1 MTARPSQ
8 PIPVPTAAAD
18 AAVRVIAYPS
28 AGPAGRDGRDGEPGP
43 AGPRGPEGPPGP
55 RYPGPILWTGQGT
68 PPEVVV
74 GAKAGDRW
82 LDELTGDIYELR

>member
-1 MTARPSQ
+1 MTARPMQ
-8 PIPVPTAAAD
+8 PIPAPSAAPDTAA
-18 AAVRVIAYPS
+18 RVIAYPA
-28 AGPAGRDGRDGEPGP
+28 AGPAGRDGQDGAPGP

-68 PPEVVV
+68 PPEVVT

-82 LDELTGDIYELR
+82 LDETTGDIYELQ